1 MLRWYSLIMVVQIV
15 ILVFSLLIIIG
26 IAQML
31 VVQGVCL
38 CVSLNY
44 LLLSGQRCVPH
55 STLRSFLQ
63 IKTQAEVAP
72 PVFNVLSQSS
82 RLTFQI
88 NLVTLWAVFLFPIV
102 VKLSYLPPKCSGNT
116 RRVLWQRK
124 LLSSCSGY
132 IFLFLCVCVCVKVDI
147 IYIQKIIGF
156 DV

>member
-15 ILVFSLLIIIG
+15 ILVFSILIIIG
-26 IAQML
+26 IAQVL
-31 VVQGVCL
+31 VVQVQGVCL

-63 IKTQAEVAP
+63 IKTQAEVAA

-88 NLVTLWAVFLFPIV
+88 NLVTLLAVFLFPIV
-102 VKLSYLPPKCSGNT
+102 VKLSCHQKFWQHF
-116 RRVLWQRK
+116 LWQRK
-124 LLSSCSGY
+124 LLSSGFGY
-132 IFLFLCVCVCVKVDI
+132 IFFFVRESRYNLHLENNRF
-147 IYIQKIIGF
+147 
-156 DV
+156 